1 MRSWSGRRLVV
12 VGLVS
17 LVVAMLA
24 GGWVLAVTER
34 AAFLDG
40 LWWSFSVVSTTGF
53 EGPTGAG
60 GRIISMVLF
69 GWAVV
74 SYVALVA
81 GVCRDAVAA
90 LDARSSR
97 REEAVLA
104 ERDVRRIVE
113 SVRFN

>member
-1 MRSWSGRRLVV
+1 VKSWSGRRLVV

-17 LVVAMLA
+17 LIAAILA
-24 GGWVLAVTER
+24 GGGALAVTER
-34 AAFLDG
+34 AAFSDG

-53 EGPTGAG
+53 EGPTGVG

-69 GWAVV
+69 GWAVM
-74 SYVALVA
+74 SYLALVA
-81 GVCRDAVAA
+81 GVCRDAIAQ

-97 REEAVLA
+97 RRETVLA